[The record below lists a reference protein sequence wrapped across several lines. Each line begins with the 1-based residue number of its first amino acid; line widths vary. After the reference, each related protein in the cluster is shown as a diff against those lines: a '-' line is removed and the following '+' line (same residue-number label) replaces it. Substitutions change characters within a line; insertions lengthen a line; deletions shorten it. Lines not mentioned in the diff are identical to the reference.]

1 MVFSFIFTFTLK
13 KVYILMAWKKKQLKN
28 KAKPCCS
35 LVSSIGQ
42 YGFIFFFLLLFYWIF
57 KGGNCSFIFC
67 FAFKWLTSSTS
78 VTSII
83 CGRHLRRK
91 TGSYTN
97 RCKFVNYF
105 SQIGTEKGLFFLEIC
120 IQWRRMWTHCGT
132 RICPYV
138 MELLYLCMSAS
149 NEKIS
154 HNNTFH
160 T

>member
-13 KVYILMAWKKKQLKN
+13 KVYILMAWKNKQLKN

-35 LVSSIGQ
+35 LVSSVGQ
-42 YGFIFFFLLLFYWIF
+42 YGFIFLLFLLFYWIF

-105 SQIGTEKGLFFLEIC
+105 SQIGTEKGLFFF
-120 IQWRRMWTHCGT
+120 RNMHPVKTHVDTLWDTNLPIRHGT
-132 RICPYV
+132 FILVHVCF
-138 MELLYLCMSAS
+138 EWKDLSQ
-149 NEKIS
+149 
-154 HNNTFH
+154 
-160 T
+160 